1 MACEGS
7 RVDSGRPKEKQLQQ
21 RGVEMEKPDH
31 PVWCILRLI
40 VIGVIF
46 IAGASLAYK
55 NPASNADVL
64 PLLSL
69 LLGVGGFDQLKKQLT
84 KTTNDENRGG

>member
-1 MACEGS
+1 MQVPPA
-7 RVDSGRPKEKQLQQ
+7 
-21 RGVEMEKPDH
+21 DH
-31 PVWCILRLI
+31 PVWKLARLA
-40 VIGVIF
+40 VCGAIF

-55 NPASNADVL
+55 NPASQADVL

-84 KTTNDENRGG
+84 KTSSQNDEVAK